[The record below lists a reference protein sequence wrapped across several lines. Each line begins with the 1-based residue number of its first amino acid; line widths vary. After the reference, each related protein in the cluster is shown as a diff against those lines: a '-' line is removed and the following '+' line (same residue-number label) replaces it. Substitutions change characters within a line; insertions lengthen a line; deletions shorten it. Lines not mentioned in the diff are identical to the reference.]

1 MQQTVKCPSCGADC
15 TGPQFCTTCGTRLPL
30 IMSQTEPE
38 TQPVVISKPTI
49 KEATPTV
56 KYGALKAVAT
66 VYRIIGWVVMIGG
79 SLFAVALAVM
89 ALGATGTLTDFLPLT
104 AGMGTV
110 AIAIAGLI
118 VSILLGLF
126 LIAFA
131 DVCYVLID
139 IEKNTRSKS

>member
-1 MQQTVKCPSCGADC
+1 MISP
-15 TGPQFCTTCGTRLPL
+15 TT
-30 IMSQTEPE
+30 PE
-38 TQPVVISKPTI
+38 TQPVVPSKPTV
-49 KEATPTV
+49 KEAIPRV
-56 KYGALKAVAT
+56 KYGALKTVAT

-79 SLFAVALAVM
+79 SLFAIALAVM
-89 ALGATGTLTDFLPLT
+89 ALGATGALTDFLPLT

-110 AIAIAGLI
+110 AIAIVGLI

>member
-1 MQQTVKCPSCGADC
+1 MQQMVKCPACGADC
-15 TGPQFCTTCGTRLPL
+15 AGPQFCTTCGTRLPTM
-30 IMSQTEPE
+30 ISPTTPE
-38 TQPVVISKPTI
+38 TQPVVPSKPTV
-49 KEATPTV
+49 KEAIPRV
-56 KYGALKAVAT
+56 KYGALKTVAT

-79 SLFAVALAVM
+79 SLFAIALAVM
-89 ALGATGTLTDFLPLT
+89 ALGATGALTDFLPLT

-110 AIAIAGLI
+110 AIAIVGLI